1 MRYFFL
7 RVPELLERCINLH
20 NLTYSIDSSTPMGIL
35 VLWYVT
41 PNKMERELIV
51 ERTKV
56 GLETARV
63 QWRIGVGDPN

>member
-1 MRYFFL
+1 
-7 RVPELLERCINLH
+7 
-20 NLTYSIDSSTPMGIL
+20 MGIL